1 MTDASYSCH
10 SLYLDM
16 ELLFRC
22 VLTLVSI
29 YCCQMNAE
37 CNDDLSLKKLLK
49 AKPKGVKKRGNPI
62 SAAAESDMEKLCRAK
77 TRVEN
82 LKQKLVK
89 LQTGKARKSSKI
101 RPLDESVVYVPIA
114 ELREKI

>member
-1 MTDASYSCH
+1 
-10 SLYLDM
+10 M
-16 ELLFRC
+16 ELLFHC

-29 YCCQMNAE
+29 YHCQMNVE
-37 CNDDLSLKKLLK
+37 HNDDLSLKKLLK
-49 AKPKGVKKRGNPI
+49 AKPKGVKKRGNRI

-101 RPLDESVVYVPIA
+101 RPLDESVVYIPIA
-114 ELREKI
+114 ELREKK